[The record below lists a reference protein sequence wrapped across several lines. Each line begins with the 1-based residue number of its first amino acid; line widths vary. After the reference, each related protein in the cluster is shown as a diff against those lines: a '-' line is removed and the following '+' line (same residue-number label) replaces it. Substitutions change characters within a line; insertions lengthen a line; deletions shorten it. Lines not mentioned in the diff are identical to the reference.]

1 MLEGILVVIL
11 RFVHPPSYRTIF
23 LLPLPDLVNLP
34 VSYLEITMSVI
45 VDAEL
50 KEELKE
56 VLEFSCCTMKR

>member
-1 MLEGILVVIL
+1 LLHSNSCTALPTALSFFCLSQILSI
-11 RFVHPPSYRTIF
+11 YRSVTF
-23 LLPLPDLVNLP
+23 
-34 VSYLEITMSVI
+34 EITMSVI

>member
-1 MLEGILVVIL
+1 LSTL
-11 RFVHPPSYRTIF
+11 RFVHLPSYCTVF
-23 LLPLPDLVNLP
+23 LLPYPDLVDFTK
-34 VSYLEITMSVI
+34 SRTFGITMSVI